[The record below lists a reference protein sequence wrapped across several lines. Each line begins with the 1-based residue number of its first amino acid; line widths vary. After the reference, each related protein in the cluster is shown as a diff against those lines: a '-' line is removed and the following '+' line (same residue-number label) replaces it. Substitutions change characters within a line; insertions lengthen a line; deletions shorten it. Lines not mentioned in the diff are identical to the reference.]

1 MNTEGK
7 KIEIICFRINNVLCA
22 RAPGLEGHRLVLAP
36 DGAGQEAAGTRRRQQ
51 QQQQRGQPRPRA
63 ASGQAS
69 GAAHAQDTAEAAAAT
84 ATAATASEVAHT
96 SRGAKAARTR
106 LYSPHDR
113 GDAATSTRGARAI
126 MLEEA
131 AAAARARTSPP
142 RLAAGTGGTAPQE
155 QQQRWEGA
163 PEGEEASRIA

>member
-69 GAAHAQDTAEAAAAT
+69 GTAEAAAAT
-84 ATAATASEVAHT
+84 ATAMTASEVAHT